1 MQRGK
6 RTSVSCEQCGVAF
19 TPLLKD
25 VARGQGRFCTK
36 SCSATWS
43 ALRRTPHP
51 QTAASRAKT
60 AAAKRAQWADPTSGM
75 RRSRPTFAGPGAIGW
90 KGGVVRNKGRVMV
103 YHPDHPRAWTTGYVY
118 RAILVAEATLGR
130 PVLRDEIVHHQNE
143 VKDDDR
149 PENLVV
155 MTRGEHIRL
164 HKKGVP
170 RQRGAGGLFIAAPSP
185 P

>member
-6 RTSVSCEQCGVAF
+6 RTSASCEQCGVAF

-51 QTAASRAKT
+51 QTTASRAKT

-75 RRSRPTFAGPGAIGW
+75 RQMPRPIGAASPAW
-90 KGGVVRNKGRVMV
+90 KGGEVRSKGRVML

-118 RAILVAEATLGR
+118 RALLVAEAALGR
-130 PVLRDEIVHHQNE
+130 PVLRGEIVHHRNE

-149 PENLVV
+149 PENLAV
-155 MTRGEHIRL
+155 MTRGDHIRL

-170 RQRGAGGLFIAAPSP
+170 RRRGTRGRFIVAPLPS
-185 P
+185 